1 MCVFQVTGLPQNV
14 EAARREIEQHI
25 YQRTGNMPITDP
37 SASLGA
43 FDLQANIGAAAAVR
57 TASYGALAHSTPV
70 RRASAIDSTTSQ
82 YVDFHR
88 NGNDVSYTGGAPLV
102 QFFSFNTLLLTVEI
116 G

>member
-1 MCVFQVTGLPQNV
+1 MQTRCFQVTGLPQNV

-43 FDLQANIGAAAAVR
+43 FDLQANLGGGR

-70 RRASAIDSTTSQ
+70 RRASAIDSTAVQ
-82 YVDFHR
+82 YGDFHR

-102 QFFSFNTLLLTVEI
+102 RQKSSLFTF
-116 G
+116 